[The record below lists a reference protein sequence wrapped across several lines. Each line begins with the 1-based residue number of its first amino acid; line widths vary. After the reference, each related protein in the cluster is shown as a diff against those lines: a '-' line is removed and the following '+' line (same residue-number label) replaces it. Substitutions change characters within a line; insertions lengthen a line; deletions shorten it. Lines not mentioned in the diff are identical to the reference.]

1 MIMIMVK
8 IKMTIAS
15 TVIFGFPR
23 TDVFLQTPQS
33 PPLNPNPEF
42 VSMTPVIKTVAGS
55 HVRVS
60 TLILGFRPVG
70 FQIP

>member
-1 MIMIMVK
+1 MRDSERQTSNPKSK
-8 IKMTIAS
+8 IPEHEEHKTLSAGAS
-15 TVIFGFPR
+15 GEEPG
-23 TDVFLQTPQS
+23 S
-33 PPLNPNPEF
+33 
-42 VSMTPVIKTVAGS
+42 VAGS